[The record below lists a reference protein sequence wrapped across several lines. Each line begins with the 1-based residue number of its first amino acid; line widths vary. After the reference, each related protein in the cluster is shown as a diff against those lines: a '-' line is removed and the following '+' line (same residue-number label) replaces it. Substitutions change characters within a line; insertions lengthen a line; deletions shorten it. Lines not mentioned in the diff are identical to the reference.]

1 MPIQALAATDMRFQH
16 QLVVDSVVA
25 ESAHPCHQDSMAQEQ
40 GAQKAEAQHNNSEC
54 DSCSLCMMLAIATP
68 EIFLPAN
75 LFSQDFYLEAIS
87 FHSQYV
93 SDFTKP
99 PIL

>member
-1 MPIQALAATDMRFQH
+1 MPIQAMAAIDMRFQH
-16 QLVVDSVVA
+16 KVVVGSVVA
-25 ESAHPCHQDSMAQEQ
+25 ESVHPCHQDSMAQER

-54 DSCSLCMMLAIATP
+54 NSCSLCMMLAIATP
-68 EIFLPAN
+68 EIFIPAN
-75 LFSQDFYLEAIS
+75 LFSQDFYLESIS

-93 SDFTKP
+93 SDLSKP